1 MDALLLVGHGS
12 LRKASG
18 TAMLRLADHL
28 RERGV
33 APIVAAGFLNFS
45 QPTFAEAIQDC
56 VDAGATRVAVQP
68 YLLIDGFYSRR
79 LLPRLLAEARAAHPD
94 LHLTATA
101 PLGFHPALI
110 SLVSDRA
117 RASLADAPALPT
129 GLLIMAHGT
138 PFANANAP
146 IEQLARELE
155 NRFAS
160 VAVGYLELNDPSI
173 PAAAADLVLSG
184 VSRIVALP
192 YFLHLGEH
200 VATDLPLQLQRLR
213 ERYLGIRFHLAE
225 QLGYDPLIA
234 DIIEDRVA
242 EVRAGGRVPTAAA
255 SPGDRTTPRSP

>member
-79 LLPRLLAEARAAHPD
+79 LLPKLLAEARVAHPD

-101 PLGFHPALI
+101 PLGFHSALV
-110 SLVSDRA
+110 SLVSA
-117 RASLADAPALPT
+117 RASLTDAPALPT

-138 PFANANAP
+138 PFPNANAP

-155 NRFAS
+155 HRFAS

-173 PAAAADLVLSG
+173 PDAAADLVLSG

-200 VATDLPLQLQRLR
+200 VATDLPLQVQRLR
-213 ERYLGIRFHLAE
+213 ERYRDIRFHLAE